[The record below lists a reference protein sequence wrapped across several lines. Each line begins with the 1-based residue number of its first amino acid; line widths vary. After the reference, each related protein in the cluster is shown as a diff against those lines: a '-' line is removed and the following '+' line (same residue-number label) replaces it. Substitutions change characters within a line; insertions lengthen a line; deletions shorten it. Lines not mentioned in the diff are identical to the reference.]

1 MGPTVS
7 VTTTEAIPYILYWF
21 DHDEWFAVLLS
32 RLKAY
37 GSKWSGWV
45 TDGCFQ
51 SEQRVIPRKHRD
63 KKLLIQNQDG
73 DYVIHPAIQGMAQSL
88 NLA

>member
-1 MGPTVS
+1 MYAEIQRSREEDVPLNCERALKRTVS
-7 VTTTEAIPYILYWF
+7 M
-21 DHDEWFAVLLS
+21 LLS

-51 SEQRVIPRKHRD
+51 SEKRVIPRKHRD

-73 DYVIHPAIQGMAQSL
+73 DYVIHPAVQGMAQSL